1 MLVVQQQTHYILD
14 GLEISGLLY
23 SNYQQE
29 DSTFNGGLMSFQKS
43 SFVLSGIVL
52 LISFDMASPHDPGI
66 DSYGSE
72 YVANK
77 IIIVNEYGAPAYE
90 TGFSVSGVAVT
101 GVSSVDELCQR
112 AGVQSVEP
120 FYSGRLSKPALIR
133 EISRMYV
140 ITLRDGLD
148 ALAFLDDFERDP
160 NIEFA
165 ELYTIPQLH
174 YIPND
179 PRLSDQWFLG
189 RTDAYGGW
197 DIIRGDST
205 RIAIIGIVDTGV
217 YWTHPDLAANIWINA
232 AEDINHNGVFD
243 DPDNNGVD
251 DDSNGYID
259 DVVGWDMG
267 VGDNNPAEMQP
278 THGTPVAGAASEV
291 ADNNLL
297 GAGIGFS
304 ARIMCVKGANNQNQ
318 LTGVWQGMVYAA
330 DNGAHI
336 INCSWGSMTYHQSEQ
351 LIVNSIYEEGILI
364 VASAGGSGD
373 TTRSYPAGYENVMAV
388 TATDQNDHLT
398 PFAPHGTW
406 IDVCAPGVNI
416 WSTWSQ
422 NSFIN
427 LSGTSFSAPMVCGL
441 AALIK
446 SWNPG
451 FSAFEIE
458 NLIEDGADTI
468 DHLNPN
474 YRGMLGAG
482 RINCANWLPTSVND
496 MPATPEQFIMTQNYP
511 NPFNSST
518 IIDYLLPRSSFV
530 TLDVYDILGKRVRT
544 LVSSFQEAGT
554 HRATWDAGEM
564 PSGQYC
570 YQIEAGDLI
579 TRKKMTLVK

>member
-1 MLVVQQQTHYILD
+1 MRFIMIASLVLVTALSALAQQSLSLATLP
-14 GLEISGLLY
+14 
-23 SNYQQE
+23 
-29 DSTFNGGLMSFQKS
+29 NG
-43 SFVLSGIVL
+43 
-52 LISFDMASPHDPGI
+52 
-66 DSYGSE
+66 DSYI
-72 YVANK
+72 AQK
-77 IIIVNEYGAPAYE
+77 IV
-90 TGFSVSGVAVT
+90 VT
-101 GVSSVDELCQR
+101 LKYQSPELTVDRTVFGIAQSGVSSIDNLCR
-112 AGVQSVEP
+112 EIGVTRIQP

-140 ITLRDGLD
+140 FTLHDGLD
-148 ALAFLDDFERDP
+148 ASVYLEDFERDP

-165 ELYTIPQLH
+165 ELYTIPRPF

-179 PRLSDQWFLG
+179 PLLDDQWFLE

-205 RIAIIGIVDTGV
+205 RIAVIGIVDTGV

-232 AEDINHNGVFD
+232 AEDINHNGIFD

-251 DDSNGYID
+251 DDTNGYID
-259 DVVGWDMG
+259 DVVGWDLG

-318 LTGVWQGMVYAA
+318 LTAVYQGLIYAA
-330 DNGAHI
+330 ENGAHI
-336 INCSWGSMTYHQSEQ
+336 LNCSWGSMTYHQNEQ
-351 LIVNSIYEEGILI
+351 LIMNSIHEVGILI
-364 VASAGGSGD
+364 VAAAGGGGD
-373 TTRSYPAGYENVMAV
+373 TIRSYPAGYENVMAV
-388 TATDQNDHLT
+388 TATDQFDHLM
-398 PFAPHGTW
+398 PFAGHGIW
-406 IDVCAPGVNI
+406 IDVCAPGDNI
-416 WSTWSQ
+416 WSTWAE

-458 NLIEDGADTI
+458 SLIEDGADTI

-482 RINCANWLPTSVND
+482 RINCANWLPTAVED
-496 MPATPEQFIMTQNYP
+496 MPATPEQFIMIQNYP
-511 NPFNSST
+511 NPFNSNAVIRYS
-518 IIDYLLPRSSFV
+518 LPKPSFV
-530 TLDVYDILGKRVRT
+530 TLDIYDILGQRVST
-544 LVSSFQEAGT
+544 LVSSFQDAGAHEVFWNAGT
-554 HRATWDAGEM
+554 M
-564 PSGQYC
+564 SSGPY
-570 YQIEAGDLI
+570 YYRIKAGDFVA
-579 TRKKMTLVK
+579 RKKMTLAK